1 MMVKFMCAPTMR
13 SSMEYTQIEFRA
25 EFTIKEGKIEEY
37 EKLVKD
43 MSRAVEANEPDII
56 NYEFNSWERIY
67 YRFQHEM

>member
-1 MMVKFMCAPTMR
+1 
-13 SSMEYTQIEFRA
+13 
-25 EFTIKEGKIEEY
+25 
-37 EKLVKD
+37 

>member
-1 MMVKFMCAPTMR
+1 MD
-13 SSMEYTQIEFRA
+13 TQIEFRA

-37 EKLVKD
+37 EKLVQD
-43 MSRAVEANEPDII
+43 MSRKAVEANEPDII